1 MMKKAISIFAAV
13 VLCACALAQ
22 TTENFLGRYNA
33 LVSRV
38 GYSGIGVETLIE
50 KWEKAD
56 PVDVNHMVARFNF
69 YLDKA
74 ERDSVVVKYKP
85 GYLGLTHI
93 LELKDS
99 VGRTTYLFKEPF
111 YDELLFAKAVEC
123 LDDAISME
131 NSRLDFLV
139 TKAQTL
145 ALYEKTKPVKTTELL
160 MELIGRHFA
169 AGSKWD
175 CPGVEVDDELFLS
188 EIQKF
193 CIGFFNTGSEESFE
207 SMKKLSEKVLKFRP
221 KDLRF
226 INNLGAYYA
235 SFKKNDKKA
244 LKYYS
249 QSQKLDPSD
258 PVSRQNIGLIKR
270 REAAKKARK

>member
-1 MMKKAISIFAAV
+1 MTIFAAA
-13 VLCACALAQ
+13 VLCAAAVAQ

-38 GYSGIGVETLIE
+38 GYSGIGVETLID

-74 ERDSVVVKYKP
+74 ERDTVVMKYKP

-93 LELKDS
+93 LEMKDS
-99 VGRTTYLFKEPF
+99 LGRTNYLFREPV
-111 YDELLFAKAVEC
+111 YDDTLFAKAMEC
-123 LDDAISME
+123 LDDAISMD
-131 NSRLDFLV
+131 NARLDFLL
-139 TKAQTL
+139 TKAETL
-145 ALYEKTKPVKTTELL
+145 SLYEKTTPTRTTELL
-160 MELIGRHFA
+160 MELIVRHFS

-188 EIQKF
+188 QIQKF
-193 CIGFFNTGSEESFE
+193 CVAFFNTGSQDSFE
-207 SMKKLSEKVLKFRP
+207 AMKKLSERVLKFRP
-221 KDLRF
+221 KEVRF
-226 INNLGAYYA
+226 IDNLGAYYA

-244 LKYYS
+244 LKYYA
-249 QSQKLDPSD
+249 QAQKLDPSD
-258 PVSRQNIGLIKR
+258 AVSRQNISLIKR
-270 REAAKKARK
+270 REAAKKAKK

>member
-1 MMKKAISIFAAV
+1 MMKKAITIFSAV
-13 VLCACALAQ
+13 VMCAAALAQ
-22 TTENFLGRYNA
+22 TTENFLARYNI

-38 GYSGIGVETLIE
+38 GYSGIGVETLID

-85 GYLGLTHI
+85 GYLGLTHV

-99 VGRTTYLFKEPF
+99 VGRTTYLFREPM
-111 YDELLFAKAVEC
+111 YDEVLFAKALEC
-123 LDDAISME
+123 LDDAITME
-131 NSRLDFLV
+131 NSRLDFLII
-139 TKAQTL
+139 KAQTL
-145 ALYEKTKPVKTTELL
+145 ALYEKTKPVKTTDLL
-160 MELIGRHFA
+160 MELIGRHFS

-175 CPGVEVDDELFLS
+175 CPGVEVDDEVFLS

-193 CIGFFNTGSEESFE
+193 CIGFFNTASDECFE
-207 SMKKLSEKVLKFRP
+207 SMKKLSERVLKFRP
-221 KDLRF
+221 KELRF

-249 QSQKLDPSD
+249 QSQKLDPAD
-258 PVSRQNIGLIKR
+258 PVSRQNINLIKR
-270 REAAKKARK
+270 REAAKKAKK